1 MELLVLN
8 EDEIR
13 AVLKM
18 GKVIE
23 LVEIAFREKG
33 LKRVQ
38 MPPKVYLFFNKYQ
51 GDLRAMPAYFEL
63 LDIAGVKL
71 VNSHPLNPSLYG
83 LPTVM
88 AVILLFEP
96 KTGRPLCIMNGTMI
110 TGMRTAA
117 AAAVATKYLAR
128 SNAEVLGIIGAGYLA
143 RFHLLALPY
152 VINVKKVF
160 VYDIV
165 RSKAEALAKEF
176 EEKIDIKIHVVDN
189 PRNAVEPVDVLATL
203 TPARA
208 PVVKNEW
215 VREGL
220 HINAMGADAPG
231 KQELDPEI
239 LKRAKIVVDDIEQ
252 ASHSGEIN
260 VPLSQGLITLNDVYA
275 ELGEIVAGIKKG
287 RESDR
292 EITIFDSTGLAI
304 QDVIVAHYVYTQAI
318 GQGMGLKIQ
327 I

>member
-1 MELLVLN
+1 
-8 EDEIR
+8 
-13 AVLKM
+13 
-18 GKVIE
+18 
-23 LVEIAFREKG
+23 
-33 LKRVQ
+33 
-38 MPPKVYLFFNKYQ
+38 
-51 GDLRAMPAYFEL
+51 
-63 LDIAGVKL
+63 
-71 VNSHPLNPSLYG
+71 
-83 LPTVM
+83 
-88 AVILLFEP
+88 
-96 KTGRPLCIMNGTMI
+96 
-110 TGMRTAA
+110 
-117 AAAVATKYLAR
+117 
-128 SNAEVLGIIGAGYLA
+128 
-143 RFHLLALPY
+143 
-152 VINVKKVF
+152 
-160 VYDIV
+160 
-165 RSKAEALAKEF
+165 
-176 EEKIDIKIHVVDN
+176 
-189 PRNAVEPVDVLATL
+189 PVDVLATL

-287 RESDR
+287 RESDQ

-318 GQGMGLKIQ
+318 EQGMGLKIQ